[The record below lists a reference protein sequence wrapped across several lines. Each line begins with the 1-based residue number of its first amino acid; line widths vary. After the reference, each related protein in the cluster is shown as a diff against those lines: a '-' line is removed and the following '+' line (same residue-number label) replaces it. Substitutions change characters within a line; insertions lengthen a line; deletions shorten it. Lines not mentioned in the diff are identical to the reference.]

1 MVKGRHTSQ
10 PGTSS
15 LATEDSAASLRRQG
29 SDYLS
34 EQVEVLILSPGA
46 KFATYSAKLSKVVS
60 RVKGRKA
67 TTEHGEEVGARD
79 KAQAVIAIS
88 RNHRVMEGQA
98 REFHRERS
106 QSFAG
111 SSRGQRGGKESIK
124 EVLEE
129 SILERGK
136 EGFAIFNNMLEMPF
150 HLKRFLQSSIG
161 SLRIPLG
168 SLGELM
174 NTQQP
179 MVYFGEEPRV
189 KLGRFS
195 NKAPKI
201 AVTSTY
207 GNSKSGEECL
217 SSQLMRGRNHKNT
230 LGGLWKIAI
239 GRA

>member
-1 MVKGRHTSQ
+1 
-10 PGTSS
+10 
-15 LATEDSAASLRRQG
+15 
-29 SDYLS
+29 
-34 EQVEVLILSPGA
+34 
-46 KFATYSAKLSKVVS
+46 
-60 RVKGRKA
+60 
-67 TTEHGEEVGARD
+67 
-79 KAQAVIAIS
+79 
-88 RNHRVMEGQA
+88 
-98 REFHRERS
+98 
-106 QSFAG
+106 
-111 SSRGQRGGKESIK
+111 
-124 EVLEE
+124 
-129 SILERGK
+129 
-136 EGFAIFNNMLEMPF
+136 MLEILPF
-150 HLKRFLQSSIG
+150 HLKRLLQSSIG

-168 SLGELM
+168 SLGKLM

-239 GRA
+239 GGA